1 MKTLYKIYA
10 LLMMAVV
17 FTLCSCNDSK
27 IAKEMDGTW
36 KGSYTTSYEDGTKS
50 HVDEQIT
57 FTYDAADNEKDG
69 GTFIEIC
76 TGQEEIDEDEI
87 NAKYRWVSKIDGT
100 WKIELGDLY
109 QHYDISTLEV
119 EIGKDDVDLK
129 INDEAWLWNDWS
141 DLFRTSLYIQQTI
154 YKNLKKETYKTLF
167 REYQEYNDQDDQEI
181 GYVGVKINGSVLS
194 FETNDL
200 GRVKF
205 YRVKE
210 KASNNK

>member
-1 MKTLYKIYA
+1 
-10 LLMMAVV
+10 
-17 FTLCSCNDSK
+17 
-27 IAKEMDGTW
+27 
-36 KGSYTTSYEDGTKS
+36 
-50 HVDEQIT
+50 
-57 FTYDAADNEKDG
+57 
-69 GTFIEIC
+69 
-76 TGQEEIDEDEI
+76 
-87 NAKYRWVSKIDGT
+87 
-100 WKIELGDLY
+100 
-109 QHYDISTLEV
+109 V

-194 FETNDL
+194 FEPNDL

-205 YRVKE
+205 YRVKG